1 MSADNFIEIVKFK
14 RPDGQVVFRVLE
26 ATMSHE
32 TFAIVYAMSTKAQQ
46 RLYLEFSG
54 PHAEREA
61 MKMAER
67 MDDACATEYGPS
79 YRRLSGEPRT
89 FQDLLDEA
97 SAEWHEVS
105 DFVEL
110 TPEAYQALPNSWLL
124 DAVA

>member
-14 RPDGQVVFRVLE
+14 KPDGQVVFRVLE

-32 TFAIVYAMSTKAQQ
+32 SFAVVYAMSTKAQK

-54 PHAEREA
+54 PNAEREA
-61 MKMAER
+61 MAMAER
-67 MDDACATEYGPS
+67 MADACSAEYGSS
-79 YRRLSGEPRT
+79 YRRLFCEPQT
-89 FQDLLDEA
+89 FQDLLNEA

-110 TPEAYQALPNSWLL
+110 TPDAYQALPNSWLL